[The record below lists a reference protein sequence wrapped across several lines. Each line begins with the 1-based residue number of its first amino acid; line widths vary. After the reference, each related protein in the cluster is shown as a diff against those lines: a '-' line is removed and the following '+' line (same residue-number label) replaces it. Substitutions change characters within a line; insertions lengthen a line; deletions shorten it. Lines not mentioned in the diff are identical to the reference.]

1 MSVRTTII
9 LSVLCFVLGSGTTWF
24 MVPRNDPVSQ
34 DSSSNEKQMRSGG
47 YSLINP
53 LLDCEE
59 GDVLLNQKEF
69 GSLKGRL
76 QDTIANEKAAG
87 YVTDVSI
94 YFRDLNNGPTFGID
108 ADEDFAPAS
117 LLKLPV
123 MMAYYKAAEKDP
135 SILPTKVP
143 FTGSTP
149 ELQQIFSTSSLEK
162 GKSYAVQDLI
172 ERMIEKSDN
181 GALTV
186 LEQHIDGSLIDKVS
200 ADLDITVP
208 NATTAEDFL
217 SVKQYASFFR
227 VLYNASYL
235 SREYSEKA
243 LEVLRATEFTKG
255 LVSGLPKGVVI
266 AHKYGERELPSGIN
280 QLHNCGIVYY
290 PNKPYLICVMT
301 RGYDAMKQA
310 KLIQKI
316 SHAVYTEVEHR
327 IKKIK

>member
-24 MVPRNDPVSQ
+24 IVPRNDSISQ
-34 DSSSNEKQMRSGG
+34 DSSSNEEQMRSGG

-59 GDVLLNQKEF
+59 GEVLLNQKEF
-69 GSLKGRL
+69 GSLKGKL
-76 QDTIANEKAAG
+76 QDTIENEKAAG

-94 YFRDLNNGPTFGID
+94 YFRDLNNGPTFGIN
-108 ADEDFAPAS
+108 ADEDFSPAS

-135 SILPTKVP
+135 SILTAKVP
-143 FTGSTP
+143 FTGNTP
-149 ELQQIFSTSSLEK
+149 ELQQLFSQSSLEK
-162 GKSYAVQDLI
+162 GKSYAIEDLI
-172 ERMIEKSDN
+172 ERMIAKSDN
-181 GALTV
+181 GALNV
-186 LEQHIDGSLIDKVS
+186 LEEHIDGSLIDKVS
-200 ADLDITVP
+200 SDLDITVP
-208 NATTAEDFL
+208 TATTAEDFL

-243 LEVLRATEFTKG
+243 LEVLRGTAFTKG
-255 LVSGLPKGVVI
+255 LVAGLPKGVVI

-301 RGYDAMKQA
+301 RGDDAVKQA
-310 KLIQKI
+310 ALIQKI
-316 SHAVYTEVEHR
+316 SHAVYTEVENR
-327 IKKIK
+327 FKNVK